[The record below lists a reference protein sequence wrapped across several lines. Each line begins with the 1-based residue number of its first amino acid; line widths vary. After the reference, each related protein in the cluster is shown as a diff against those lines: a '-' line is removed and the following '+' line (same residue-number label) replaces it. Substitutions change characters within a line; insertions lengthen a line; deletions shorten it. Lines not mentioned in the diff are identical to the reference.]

1 MTDPSLPD
9 GNKQENPSN
18 RSTSMDQQ
26 EAHSNPDRGSLP
38 GEVQGEMAAF
48 SPDGDSGSLDGPVS
62 LSSLP
67 HSLNSP
73 LRPTD
78 HDTHEVS
85 YSLDQALSSPFA
97 PQQGPQQAT
106 SDSQTSGSQPD
117 QLSTSSQT
125 PPLLDSFSPPAGIEN
140 ETADDIFPVSSVT
153 NAAGQP
159 IFSLQIGTASFFTEE
174 GDSMVSASITHLTN
188 GSTGPIYPEDFPH
201 ALESTDDDEMDSLS
215 GDQDLHYDYGYYDDE
230 ENPAFRSNL
239 IEESELSR
247 FSDDRLPG
255 VSSALGST
263 GSVYDDSC
271 SENDTE
277 KFYITDDELSWC
289 DPTEYNN
296 TRSPL
301 GNDLHDSGSHQD
313 QLPTFATGGH
323 SQPLSFTTFDNI
335 NGSNFTFNPEADDDD
350 NLDLGAFTQPESMNL
365 HFISPPSTLFLPVNL
380 QALGKAQR
388 IIHRAF
394 DHTKSFEYSSGP
406 SVNQPR
412 ELYPN
417 ADSIMLQAVSNF
429 FSQFSILATPSK
441 GIFLFR
447 GTHNALFVNDTTITF
462 LSGLEMTDT
471 FLKSHDHTQDSPH
484 FVFCQSLP
492 WPRISACP
500 QVTPPNQRMTAVTP
514 PGGLLTEDQ
523 YTYIH
528 GPSEQS
534 IYFVPPSLVLKYFN
548 SHIASVLL
556 AAPLAPCEG
565 HTYTLA
571 DGLEFP
577 AFEKNL
583 SIDMFIKQWLIRSK
597 IPPQQ
602 LALKDRPHVPISD
615 AAANASYWP
624 RPQRITR
631 PENHQFKAYDIQKI
645 PWQKKMNVRRSDARI
660 LRDSWYK
667 GYRNLVFDPHG
678 YSKRLPQTEEFFKA
692 KTMYTKYK
700 ASMSHFQLRNL
711 MSVTSSNTVQ
721 YAHRSK
727 IYSVTPFHKQKN
739 CLIDLSHTSKS
750 ATFFE
755 PVRISIMKAKHGVTI
770 VGGFC
775 GEYAMRG
782 DVTDHS
788 TVDGYITK
796 SQNGI
801 TNHIDIAKHRTSR
814 SPQAIIASN
823 DQYLRVLDCETN
835 KVVQRHKFARAINC
849 TDTSLDGRLRV
860 IVGDAREAWIIDSEC
875 GKPVQPLSGHQD
887 FGFACAWSPDMLHVA
902 TSNQD
907 GTVNI
912 WDARMWRILQFIES
926 DVAGYRSLRYSPV
939 GGGPR
944 TLLMCE
950 PADRIAIVNAQ
961 TYQTR
966 QVHDFFGEIGGADYT
981 PDGGRIWVANMDY
994 AFGGLMEFD
1003 RCQWGQEFGIGRTR
1017 KRHIEE
1023 RLDTYYPDL
1032 PNEWLPEADLDDDER
1047 CVLGPGERKLRYRRL
1062 MSNREHADLLR
1073 L

>member
-48 SPDGDSGSLDGPVS
+48 SPDGDSRSLNGPVS

-125 PPLLDSFSPPAGIEN
+125 SPLLDSFSPPAGIEN

-289 DPTEYNN
+289 DPTEYSN

-350 NLDLGAFTQPESMNL
+350 NLDLGAFTQPE
-365 HFISPPSTLFLPVNL
+365 T
-380 QALGKAQR
+380 
-388 IIHRAF
+388 
-394 DHTKSFEYSSGP
+394 
-406 SVNQPR
+406 
-412 ELYPN
+412 
-417 ADSIMLQAVSNF
+417 
-429 FSQFSILATPSK
+429 
-441 GIFLFR
+441 
-447 GTHNALFVNDTTITF
+447 
-462 LSGLEMTDT
+462 
-471 FLKSHDHTQDSPH
+471 
-484 FVFCQSLP
+484 
-492 WPRISACP
+492 
-500 QVTPPNQRMTAVTP
+500 
-514 PGGLLTEDQ
+514 
-523 YTYIH
+523 
-528 GPSEQS
+528 
-534 IYFVPPSLVLKYFN
+534 
-548 SHIASVLL
+548 
-556 AAPLAPCEG
+556 
-565 HTYTLA
+565 
-571 DGLEFP
+571 
-577 AFEKNL
+577 FEKNL

>member
-9 GNKQENPSN
+9 GNKQEHPANQ
-18 RSTSMDQQ
+18 STTMDQQ
-26 EAHSNPDRGSLP
+26 EAHSNPSRGSLP
-38 GEVQGEMAAF
+38 GGVPGETATF
-48 SPDGDSGSLDGPVS
+48 SHDGDSGILDGPVS
-62 LSSLP
+62 SSSLP
-67 HSLNSP
+67 HGSNSP
-73 LRPTD
+73 IRPTD
-78 HDTHEVS
+78 HDTHERS
-85 YSLDQALSSPFA
+85 YSLDQALPSASA
-97 PQQGPQQAT
+97 PQHEPQQIT
-106 SDSQTSGSQPD
+106 SDSQTSGSHPD
-117 QLSTSSQT
+117 HLSTSGQT
-125 PPLLDSFSPPAGIEN
+125 PLLDSFSPPADIEN
-140 ETADDIFPVSSVT
+140 ETTDDIFPVSSVT

-159 IFSLQIGTASFFTEE
+159 IFSSQIGTASFLTEE
-174 GDSMVSASITHLTN
+174 GGSMVSASLTHPTN
-188 GSTGPIYPEDFPH
+188 GSTGPIYPEAFPH
-201 ALESTDDDEMDSLS
+201 VLESTDDDYDDDEMDSMS
-215 GDQDLHYDYGYYDDE
+215 GEQELHYDYGYYDDE
-230 ENPAFRSNL
+230 ENPAYRSNL

-247 FSDDRLPG
+247 FSADRLPG
-255 VSSALGST
+255 VSSALGGT
-263 GSVYDDSC
+263 GSVCDDSG

-289 DPTEYNN
+289 DPTEYSN
-296 TRSPL
+296 TGFTFGS
-301 GNDLHDSGSHQD
+301 DLHDSGSHQD
-313 QLPTFATGGH
+313 QAPTFAAGGH
-323 SQPLSFTTFDNI
+323 SQPPSVTNFDNI
-335 NGSNFTFNPEADDDD
+335 NGSNFTFNTDADDDD
-350 NLDLGAFTQPESMNL
+350 NHDLGAFTQPE
-365 HFISPPSTLFLPVNL
+365 T
-380 QALGKAQR
+380 
-388 IIHRAF
+388 
-394 DHTKSFEYSSGP
+394 
-406 SVNQPR
+406 
-412 ELYPN
+412 
-417 ADSIMLQAVSNF
+417 VSNF
-429 FSQFSILATPSK
+429 FSQFSIFQTPSK

-447 GTHNALFVNDTTITF
+447 HTHNALFVNDTTITF

-492 WPRISACP
+492 WPRISASP

-514 PGGLLTEDQ
+514 PGGLLTEEQ

-528 GPSEQS
+528 GPSELS

-548 SHIASVLL
+548 SHIASMLL

-565 HTYTLA
+565 HTYTHA

-631 PENHQFKAYDIQKI
+631 PENHQFKNYDIQKI
-645 PWQKKMNVRRSDARI
+645 PWQKTMNVRRSDARI
-660 LRDSWYK
+660 LRDCWYK
-667 GYRNLVFDPHG
+667 GYRNLVFNPHG
-678 YSKRLPQTEEFFKA
+678 YSKQLPQTEEFFKA

-700 ASMSHFQLRNL
+700 ASMAHFQLRNL

-739 CLIDLSHTSKS
+739 CLIDLSNASKS

-755 PVRISIMKAKHGVTI
+755 PVKISIMKAKHGVTI

-788 TVDGYITK
+788 IVDGYITK

-801 TNHIDIAKHRTSR
+801 TNHIDIVKHRTSR

-860 IVGDAREAWIIDSEC
+860 IVGDARDAWIIDSDS

-912 WDARMWRILQFIES
+912 WDARMWRVLQFIES

-994 AFGGLMEFD
+994 TFGGLMEFD

-1017 KRHIEE
+1017 KRFIEE

-1047 CVLGPGERKLRYRRL
+1047 CVLGPGERKLRFRRL
-1062 MSNREHADLLR
+1062 MSNQEHADFLR

>member
-9 GNKQENPSN
+9 GNKQENSPN
-18 RSTSMDQQ
+18 DSTTMDQR
-26 EAHSNPDRGSLP
+26 EAHSNPSRGSLP
-38 GEVQGEMAAF
+38 GGVLDETATFPRDRDFAM
-48 SPDGDSGSLDGPVS
+48 LDGPISSTS
-62 LSSLP
+62 L
-67 HSLNSP
+67 HHNSNAP
-73 LRPTD
+73 IRPTD
-78 HDTHEVS
+78 HDTHQRS
-85 YSLDQALSSPFA
+85 YGLDHVLHSASPTQEEA
-97 PQQGPQQAT
+97 QQVI
-106 SDSQTSGSQPD
+106 SESQTSGSQQD
-117 QLSTSSQT
+117 QLSTSGQT
-125 PPLLDSFSPPAGIEN
+125 PPLLASDIEN
-140 ETADDIFPVSSVT
+140 ETTDDVFPVSTVT
-153 NAAGQP
+153 NAAGQS
-159 IFSLQIGTASFFTEE
+159 IFSSQIGTASYFAEE
-174 GDSMVSASITHLTN
+174 GGSMASASLTHPTH
-188 GSTGPIYPEDFPH
+188 GSAAPIYSEAVYPFI
-201 ALESTDDDEMDSLS
+201 ESIEGDDEEMDFIS
-215 GDQDLHYDYGYYDDE
+215 GEQALQYDYGYYDDE
-230 ENPAFRSNL
+230 EIPAYRGSL
-239 IEESELSR
+239 IEDSELSR
-247 FSDDRLPG
+247 FSDDRLPR
-255 VSSALGST
+255 VSSVLGST
-263 GSVYDDSC
+263 GSVCDDSC
-271 SENDTE
+271 SEMNDTE

-289 DPTEYNN
+289 DPTEYSN
-296 TRSPL
+296 TRFTFGS
-301 GNDLHDSGSHQD
+301 DLHDSGSHQD
-313 QLPTFATGGH
+313 QAQTFAAGRR
-323 SQPLSFTTFDNI
+323 SQPLSFTNHDNI
-335 NGSNFTFNPEADDDD
+335 NGTTFLFNPDLDDDD
-350 NLDLGAFTQPESMNL
+350 GLELGAFPQPESMDS
-365 HFISPPSTLFLPVNL
+365 HFINPPSTLFLPLNI
-380 QALGKAQR
+380 QALGKAQQ
-388 IIHRAF
+388 IIRRAL
-394 DHTKSFEYSSGP
+394 HNMKSFEYSSGP
-406 SVNQPR
+406 LMNQPR

-417 ADSIMLQAVSNF
+417 ANSIMLQAVTNF
-429 FSQFSILATPSK
+429 FCQFSIFATPSK

-447 GTHNALFVNDTTITF
+447 DTHHALFVNDTTITF
-462 LSGLEMTDT
+462 LSGLEMTDS
-471 FLKSHDHTQDSPH
+471 FLKSHDHTRDSPH

-492 WPRISACP
+492 WPRTSPAP
-500 QVTPPNQRMTAVTP
+500 QATPPNQRMAAVTP
-514 PGGLLTEDQ
+514 RGGLLTAEQ
-523 YTYIH
+523 YIYIH
-528 GPSEQS
+528 GPSEES
-534 IYFVPPSLVLKYFN
+534 IYFVPPSLILKYFN
-548 SHIASVLL
+548 SRIARVLL

-583 SIDMFIKQWLIRSK
+583 SIDMFIKQWLIRCK

-602 LALKDRPHVPISD
+602 LALKERPHVPISD

-624 RPQRITR
+624 RPQKITR
-631 PENHQFKAYDIQKI
+631 PENHQFKSYDIQKI
-645 PWQKKMNVRRSDARI
+645 PWQKKMNVRRSDARM
-660 LRDSWYK
+660 LRDNWYK
-667 GYRNLVFDPHG
+667 GYRNLVFNPHG

-721 YAHRSK
+721 YANRSK
-727 IYSVTPFHKQKN
+727 IYSVTPFHEQKH
-739 CLIDLSHTSKS
+739 CLIDLSNTSES
-750 ATFFE
+750 STFFE
-755 PVRISIMKAKHGVTI
+755 PVKISIMKAKYGVTV
-770 VGGFC
+770 VGGFS

-782 DVTDHS
+782 DVTDHN
-788 TVDGYITK
+788 TVDGYLTK
-796 SQNGI
+796 SPNGI
-801 TNHIDIAKHRTSR
+801 TNHIDIVKHRTSR

-823 DQYLRVLDCETN
+823 DQYIRVLDCETN
-835 KVVQRHKFARAINC
+835 KFVQRHKFARAINC

-860 IVGDAREAWIIDSEC
+860 IVGDAREGWIIDSES

-994 AFGGLMEFD
+994 TFGGLMEFD

-1017 KRHIEE
+1017 KRYIEE

-1047 CVLGPGERKLRYRRL
+1047 CVLGPGERKLRFRRL
-1062 MSNREHADLLR
+1062 MSNQEHADFLR
-1073 L
+1073 I